1 MLTVDIG
8 NSGIKWG
15 IWQEDQLVLAEENVY
30 KKASIKSVLDD
41 VFSGAPNQ
49 EEVWVSCVAGEEVEQ
64 VLTEWMQQKWSVEP
78 VFLRTRAELGG
89 VQNMYPEPSD
99 HGVDRWAALL
109 GAKKLYD
116 DPVCIIDVGTAVT
129 VDLMDENG
137 VHRGGRIMPG
147 LDMMR
152 TSLLQ
157 HTEGIKAVEGDCPGF
172 AITTADAVTSGTL
185 HMLQAGL
192 IEVCASAKERLGETM
207 KVIITGGMAEK
218 MLPLLNLPDMRHEPH
233 LVLHGLFFASQQ

>member
-15 IWQEDQLVLAEENVY
+15 IWQEDQLVLAEDGVY
-30 KKASIKSVLDD
+30 EKGAIKAVLDD

-49 EEVWVSCVAGEEVEQ
+49 DEVWVSCVAGEDVEQ
-64 VLTEWMQQKWSVEP
+64 ALTQWMQREWSVEP
-78 VFLRTRAELGG
+78 NFLRTRAELCG
-89 VQNMYPEPSD
+89 VQNMYPDPSD

-116 DPVCIIDVGTAVT
+116 DPVCIVDVGTAVT

-147 LDMMR
+147 LEMMR

-157 HTEGIKAVEGDCPGF
+157 NTDGVKAVDGDCPGF
-172 AITTADAVTSGTL
+172 AITTADAVSSGTL

-192 IEVCASAKERLGETM
+192 IEVCVSAKERLGDTM
-207 KVIITGGMAEK
+207 KIIITGGMAEK
-218 MLPLLNLPDMRHEPH
+218 MQPLLDLPDMRHEPH

>member
-1 MLTVDIG
+1 MLTIDIG

-15 IWQEDQLVLAEENVY
+15 IWQEDQLVLAEDGVY
-30 KKASIKSVLDD
+30 EKTSIRVALDD
-41 VFSGAPNQ
+41 IFSGAPNQ
-49 EEVWVSCVAGEEVEQ
+49 DKVWVSCVAGAVVEQ
-64 VLTEWMQQKWSVEP
+64 ALIEWLQQEWSVEP
-78 VFLRTRAELGG
+78 FFLRTSAELGG
-89 VQNMYPEPSD
+89 VQNMYPDPAE
-99 HGVDRWAALL
+99 HGADRWAALL

-137 VHRGGRIMPG
+137 LHRGGRIMPG

-152 TSLLQ
+152 ESLLKNAAGVK
-157 HTEGIKAVEGDCPGF
+157 EINGDCPGF

-192 IEVCASAKERLGETM
+192 VEVCVSAKERLGDTM
-207 KVIITGGMAEK
+207 RIIITGGMAEK
-218 MLPLLNLPDMRHEPH
+218 MLPLLKLPDMRHEPH

>member
-15 IWQEDQLVLAEENVY
+15 IWQEDQLVLAENGVY
-30 KKASIKSVLDD
+30 EKSHMKEALDEI
-41 VFSGAPNQ
+41 FAGAPNQ
-49 EEVWVSCVAGEEVEQ
+49 DTVWVSCVASDKIEQ
-64 VLTEWMQQKWSVEP
+64 ALSEWMKNKWSIQP
-78 VFLRTRAELGG
+78 FFLRTRAELGG
-89 VQNMYPEPSD
+89 VQNMYPDPSE

-129 VDLMDENG
+129 VDLMDAG
-137 VHRGGRIMPG
+137 GIHRGGRIMPG

-152 TSLLQ
+152 DSLLQ
-157 HTEGIKAVEGDCPGF
+157 NAEGITETDGECPGF

-192 IEVCASAKERLGETM
+192 VEVCVSARERLGENI
-207 KVIITGGMAEK
+207 KIIITGGMAEK
-218 MLPLLNLPDMRHEPH
+218 MLPLLDIPEMRHEPH

>member
-1 MLTVDIG
+1 MLTIDIG
-8 NSGIKWG
+8 NSRIKWG
-15 IWQEDQLVLAEENVY
+15 IWQEDQLVLAEDGVY
-30 KKASIKSVLDD
+30 EKTSIQAALDD
-41 VFSGAPNQ
+41 IFSGAPKQ
-49 EEVWVSCVAGEEVEQ
+49 DEVWVSCVAGVDLEQ
-64 VLTEWMQQKWSVEP
+64 ALTEWLQQEWSIEP
-78 VFLRTRAELGG
+78 FFLRTRAELGG
-89 VQNMYPEPSD
+89 VQNMYPEPSE

-129 VDLMDENG
+129 VDLMDESG
-137 VHRGGRIMPG
+137 IHRGGRIMPG

-152 TSLLQ
+152 KSLLQ
-157 HTEGIKAVEGDCPGF
+157 NTEGVKEIDGDCPGF

-192 IEVCASAKERLGETM
+192 IEVCTSAKERLGDTM
-207 KVIITGGMAEK
+207 KIIITGGMAEK
-218 MLPLLNLPDMRHEPH
+218 MLPLLELPDMRHEPH

>member
-1 MLTVDIG
+1 MLTIDIG

-15 IWQEDQLVLAEENVY
+15 IWQEDQLVLAEDGLYE
-30 KKASIKSVLDD
+30 KASINAALDKI
-41 VFSGAPNQ
+41 FSGAPRQ
-49 EEVWVSCVAGEEVEQ
+49 DKVWVSCVAGPDIEQ
-64 VLTEWMQQKWSVEP
+64 ALTEWLQQEWSIVP
-78 VFLRTRAELGG
+78 YFLRTSAVLGG
-89 VQNMYPEPSD
+89 VQNMYLEPSE

-109 GAKKLYD
+109 GAKKLFD

-129 VDLMDENG
+129 VDLMDESG

-152 TSLLQ
+152 KSLMQ
-157 HTEGIKAVEGDCPGF
+157 NTAGVKEVDGGCPGF

-192 IEVCASAKERLGETM
+192 LEVCASAKKRLGENM
-207 KVIITGGMAEK
+207 RIIITGGMAEK
-218 MLPLLNLPDMRHEPH
+218 MLPLLELPEIRHEPH
-233 LVLHGLFFASQQ
+233 LVLHGLFFASQL